1 MYILV
6 CAEGVEFMGFHDKL
20 IEGYGIAN
28 FMLFLYQHVSKDE
41 YNRLMELQR
50 EYLEQSDA

>member
-1 MYILV
+1 
-6 CAEGVEFMGFHDKL
+6 MGFQDKL